1 MEILR
6 SDHVRSSLTEINSEG
21 SNYIDDNF
29 RTFNRSKIP
38 QSRFVNGSV
47 SNKTPQ
53 PHYNNGLPSKL
64 MDMNKLPGLVKPKIT
79 AGQL

>member
-21 SNYIDDNF
+21 SNYIDENF
-29 RTFNRSKIP
+29 RTFNRGKVP
-38 QSRFVNGSV
+38 PSRFVNGAQ

-53 PHYNNGLPSKL
+53 PHYNNGLPSKIGEL
-64 MDMNKLPGLVKPKIT
+64 NKLPGLVKTKAAPV
-79 AGQL
+79 A